1 MLTIL
6 PIKEKG
12 RLQEICKEV
21 PGAENTVDVLLMKD
35 EEEELGYVVVDIK
48 ASVLRMI
55 SMKVPGEEFKEPLTT
70 EQRFCA
76 DSLMRAAASY
86 GANNGAYK
94 IESHIPQIN
103 HMLQGLGWVLEGNI
117 AFTELKNIVKFVKK

>member
-1 MLTIL
+1 
-6 PIKEKG
+6 
-12 RLQEICKEV
+12 
-21 PGAENTVDVLLMKD
+21 MKD
-35 EEEELGYVVVDIK
+35 GEDELGYVAVAIK
-48 ASVLRMI
+48 SSVLYMLAMEAGREAL
-55 SMKVPGEEFKEPLTT
+55 KVPLTM

-103 HMLQGLGWVLEGNI
+103 GMLQGLGWQLEDDI
-117 AFTELKNIVKFVKK
+117 AVTELKNIVKFVKE

>member
-1 MLTIL
+1 
-6 PIKEKG
+6 
-12 RLQEICKEV
+12 
-21 PGAENTVDVLLMKD
+21 MKD
-35 EEEELGYVVVDIK
+35 GEDELGYVAVAIK
-48 ASVLRMI
+48 SSVLHMLA
-55 SMKVPGEEFKEPLTT
+55 MEAGGEALKVPLTM

-103 HMLQGLGWVLEGNI
+103 GVLQGLGWRLEDDI
-117 AFTELKNIVKFVKK
+117 AVTELKNIVKFVKE

>member
-6 PIKEKG
+6 PIKEES
-12 RLQEICKEV
+12 RLQEILKGI
-21 PGAENTVDVLLMKD
+21 PGAEDNADVLLMKEGED
-35 EEEELGYVVVDIK
+35 ELGYVAVAIK
-48 ASVLRMI
+48 SSVLHMLA
-55 SMKVPGEEFKEPLTT
+55 MEAGGGALKVPLTM

-103 HMLQGLGWVLEGNI
+103 GMLQGLGWQLEDDI
-117 AFTELKNIVKFVKK
+117 AVTELKNIVKFVKE